1 VHHARTRPINQGN
14 GITGVRFANY
24 GAPAGDCP
32 PTTDP
37 LHPGTCGANL
47 TSIVAAACVGK
58 ANCTVRCTHGSVP
71 GWDACC
77 GKSGIGGCCGC
88 NATAPGHPPVHFDL
102 PDPCPNQPK
111 TIAVSVRCA
120 DQGAGG
126 NTPIAVVGL
135 KVNAMEA
142 PISID
147 DPMPYFS
154 WILQAEQRA
163 VAMVS

>member
-1 VHHARTRPINQGN
+1 
-14 GITGVRFANY
+14 
-24 GAPAGDCP
+24 
-32 PTTDP
+32 
-37 LHPGTCGANL
+37 
-47 TSIVAAACVGK
+47 
-58 ANCTVRCTHGSVP
+58 
-71 GWDACC
+71 
-77 GKSGIGGCCGC
+77 
-88 NATAPGHPPVHFDL
+88 
-102 PDPCPNQPK
+102 
-111 TIAVSVRCA
+111 VRCA

-163 VAMVS
+163 VAMVA